1 MGKLRLAFLSFLK
14 DISVYIII
22 IIEIS
27 AVFFVMNMVVAGI
40 ENQKMLLRPYEKIL
54 RKPGVEFFR
63 DNDPT
68 RAETMQMD
76 LNDFI
81 RACDNVIEEIKE
93 TAADTF
99 NLFTIYAEYGGKNI
113 DVIIYDDSIV
123 PFSLPLKKG
132 KWAKGS
138 MSGVISPNTLGLGVG
153 STVTINGLE
162 IKISGM
168 LTDPSYRPAFD
179 EFSYI
184 LDVSMHYRTYRGMD
198 KEENPFILLPLSSIP
213 EEIRDSYIKTGN
225 SGFIWF
231 FSYAEDSDE
240 VMRKEIEAKLAEF
253 GEVMSF
259 SEIYDNSIAKIK
271 DMLEKFVPLYVSA
284 LIIILIGFIS
294 NKAIRMQNSKNDIMV
309 YSLCGADDKD
319 LFKIFILQDV
329 ILLSV
334 SVLLSVF
341 ALLLCDKM
349 GIATDL
355 GMHLSVYN
363 LAATLIG
370 VLGFMAV
377 SLVINFFF
385 RRVSYD

>member
-1 MGKLRLAFLSFLK
+1 
-14 DISVYIII
+14 
-22 IIEIS
+22 
-27 AVFFVMNMVVAGI
+27 
-40 ENQKMLLRPYEKIL
+40 
-54 RKPGVEFFR
+54 
-63 DNDPT
+63 
-68 RAETMQMD
+68 
-76 LNDFI
+76 
-81 RACDNVIEEIKE
+81 
-93 TAADTF
+93 
-99 NLFTIYAEYGGKNI
+99 
-113 DVIIYDDSIV
+113 
-123 PFSLPLKKG
+123 
-132 KWAKGS
+132 

-153 STVTINGLE
+153 STATINGLE

-168 LTDPSYRPAFD
+168 LTDPTYRPSFN
-179 EFSYI
+179 EFSYM
-184 LDVSMHYRTYRGMD
+184 LDVSMHYRIYRGMD
-198 KEENPFILLPLSSIP
+198 EEENPFILLPLSSIP
-213 EEIRDSYIKTGN
+213 EDRRDSYINAGN
-225 SGFIWF
+225 SGSIWF

-240 VMRKEIEAKLAEF
+240 VIRKKTEAKLAEF

-319 LFKIFILQDV
+319 LFGIFILQDL

-341 ALLLCDKM
+341 ALLLCDKT
-349 GIATDL
+349 GIATGL

-363 LAATLIG
+363 LAATLIC